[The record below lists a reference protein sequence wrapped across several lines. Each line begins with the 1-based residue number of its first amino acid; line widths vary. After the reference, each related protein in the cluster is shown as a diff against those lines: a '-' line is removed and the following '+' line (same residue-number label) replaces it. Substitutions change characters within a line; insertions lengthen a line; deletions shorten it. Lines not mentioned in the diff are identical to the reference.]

1 MDKKELWGKVLE
13 SVAENVTQTTMR
25 SFINPA
31 SLRELND
38 NPPIAYIETPKEMI
52 TNLLKN
58 RYLKVLSAA
67 FTSVTGKD
75 YKIVIKNASEYKEI
89 PKIIEDNPDTIQP
102 LVIPN
107 FIQERIF
114 DPALTFDNFIVGE
127 CNEYAEAV
135 CRAISESPFNL
146 YNPLFIYGN
155 SGLGKTHLLNAVGIH
170 LLETNDDIRILYV
183 TAETFTRD
191 FMNALR
197 NKNTEEFKQKYRGTD
212 VLLVDDIQF
221 LENKK
226 ETQIE
231 FFHTFNALLNN
242 NKQIILAGDRPPS
255 NLTTLDERL
264 QSRFLMKTTAGLSFP
279 DYETR
284 VAILQKEAE
293 KLNIPLNEDTIEV
306 INYISERIND
316 NIRLLKGAFETV
328 VSASILLKKDL
339 DLSLVKS
346 QLADIIKGGGN
357 ITPQKIKN
365 IVCEYYKIS
374 LEDLDS
380 ETRKSNIAFPRQVAM
395 YLCRN
400 MTNYSLPRIG
410 SIFGNK
416 HYSTVKHACD
426 KIDSEISTDTSLNEE
441 IKELINRINNY

>member
-1 MDKKELWGKVLE
+1 MNKTELWGLVLE
-13 SVAENVTQTTMR
+13 DVAEKVTSATMK
-25 SFINPA
+25 SFIKPA
-31 SLRELND
+31 SLREIND
-38 NPPIAYIETPKEMI
+38 NPPIAYIETPKDMI
-52 TNLLKN
+52 TNVLKR
-58 RYLKVLSAA
+58 RYLDILSES
-67 FTSVTGKD
+67 FKSVTGKE
-75 YKIVIKNASEYKEI
+75 YKIIIKNASEYAEK
-89 PKIIEDNPDTIQP
+89 PQIIEDNPDFVKP

-146 YNPLFIYGN
+146 YNPLFIYGG

-170 LLETNDDIRILYV
+170 LLENNDDIRILYV
-183 TAETFTRD
+183 TAETFTND
-191 FMNALR
+191 FMKAMR
-197 NKNTEEFKQKYRGTD
+197 NKNTDEFKQKYRGTD

-221 LENKK
+221 LEEK
-226 ETQIE
+226 EKTQEE

-255 NLTTLDERL
+255 NLTTLDKRL
-264 QSRFLMKTTAGLSFP
+264 QSRFLMKTTAGLTFP

-284 VAILQKEAE
+284 VAILQKETE
-293 KLNIPLNEDTIEV
+293 KLNIPLNKDTTEV
-306 INYISERIND
+306 INYIAERITD

-339 DLSLVKS
+339 NLALVKS
-346 QLADIIKGGGN
+346 HLTDIIQGGGN

-365 IVCEYYKIS
+365 TVCEYYNIS
-374 LEDLDS
+374 LEELDS

-395 YLCRN
+395 YLCRI

-426 KIDSEISTDTSLNEE
+426 KIDAEITTDSSLNEE
-441 IKELINRINNY
+441 IKELINRINAY

>member
-1 MDKKELWGKVLE
+1 MNKTELWGLVLE
-13 SVAENVTQTTMR
+13 DVSGKVTSTTLK
-25 SFINPA
+25 SFIKPA
-31 SLRELND
+31 SLREIND

-52 TNLLKN
+52 TNVLKR
-58 RYLKVLSAA
+58 RYLDILSES
-67 FTSVTGKD
+67 FKSVTGKE
-75 YKIVIKNASEYKEI
+75 YKIIIKNTSEYAEK
-89 PKIIEDNPDTIQP
+89 PQIIEDNPDFVKP

-146 YNPLFIYGN
+146 YNPLFIYGG

-170 LLETNDDIRILYV
+170 LLENNDDIRILYV
-183 TAETFTRD
+183 TAETFTND
-191 FMNALR
+191 FMKAMR
-197 NKNTEEFKQKYRGTD
+197 NKNTDEFKQKYRGTD

-221 LENKK
+221 LEEK
-226 ETQIE
+226 EKTQEE

-255 NLTTLDERL
+255 NLTTLDKRL
-264 QSRFLMKTTAGLSFP
+264 QSRFLMKTTAGLTFP

-284 VAILQKEAE
+284 VAILQKETE
-293 KLNIPLNEDTIEV
+293 KLNIPLNKDTTEV
-306 INYISERIND
+306 INYIAERITD

-339 DLSLVKS
+339 NLALVKS
-346 QLADIIKGGGN
+346 HLTDIIQGGGN

-365 IVCEYYKIS
+365 TVCEYYNIS
-374 LEDLDS
+374 LEELDS

-395 YLCRN
+395 YLCRT

-410 SIFGNK
+410 VLFGNK

-426 KIDSEISTDTSLNEE
+426 KIDSEVSSDSSLNEE
-441 IKELINRINNY
+441 IKELINKINNY

>member
-1 MDKKELWGKVLE
+1 MNKTELWGRVLE
-13 SVAENVTQTTMR
+13 DVAEKVTSATMK
-25 SFINPA
+25 SFIKPA
-31 SLRELND
+31 SLREIND
-38 NPPIAYIETPKEMI
+38 NPPIAYIETPKDMI
-52 TNLLKN
+52 TNVLKR
-58 RYLKVLSAA
+58 RYLDILSES
-67 FTSVTGKD
+67 FKSVTGKE
-75 YKIVIKNASEYKEI
+75 YKIIIKNASEYAEK
-89 PKIIEDNPDTIQP
+89 PQIIEDNPDFVKP

-146 YNPLFIYGN
+146 YNPLFIYGG

-170 LLETNDDIRILYV
+170 LLENNDDIRILYV
-183 TAETFTRD
+183 TAETFTND
-191 FMNALR
+191 FMKAMR
-197 NKNTEEFKQKYRGTD
+197 NKNTDEFKQKYRGTD

-221 LENKK
+221 LEEK
-226 ETQIE
+226 EKTQEE

-255 NLTTLDERL
+255 NLTTLDKRL
-264 QSRFLMKTTAGLSFP
+264 QSRFLMKTTAGLTFP

-284 VAILQKEAE
+284 VAILQKETE
-293 KLNIPLNEDTIEV
+293 KLNIPLNKDTTEV
-306 INYISERIND
+306 INYIAERITD

-339 DLSLVKS
+339 NLALVKS
-346 QLADIIKGGGN
+346 HLTDIIQGGGN

-365 IVCEYYKIS
+365 TVCEYYNIS
-374 LEDLDS
+374 LEELDS

-395 YLCRN
+395 YLCRI

-426 KIDSEISTDTSLNEE
+426 KIDAEITTDSSLNEE
-441 IKELINRINNY
+441 IKELINRINAY

>member
-1 MDKKELWGKVLE
+1 MNKTELWGRVLE
-13 SVAENVTQTTMR
+13 DVAEKVTSATMK
-25 SFINPA
+25 SFIKPA
-31 SLRELND
+31 SLREIND
-38 NPPIAYIETPKEMI
+38 NPPIAYIETPKDMI
-52 TNLLKN
+52 TNVLKR
-58 RYLKVLSAA
+58 RYLDILSES
-67 FTSVTGKD
+67 FKSVTGKE
-75 YKIVIKNASEYKEI
+75 YKIVIKNASEYAEK
-89 PKIIEDNPDTIQP
+89 PQIIEDNPDFVKP

-146 YNPLFIYGN
+146 YNPLFIYGG

-170 LLETNDDIRILYV
+170 LLENNDDIRILYV
-183 TAETFTRD
+183 TAETFTND
-191 FMNALR
+191 FMKAMR
-197 NKNTEEFKQKYRGTD
+197 NKNTDEFKQKYRGTD

-221 LENKK
+221 LEEK
-226 ETQIE
+226 EKTQEE

-255 NLTTLDERL
+255 NLTTLDKRL
-264 QSRFLMKTTAGLSFP
+264 QSRFLMKTTAGLTFP

-284 VAILQKEAE
+284 VAILQKETE
-293 KLNIPLNEDTIEV
+293 KLNIPLNKDTTEV
-306 INYISERIND
+306 INYIAERITD

-339 DLSLVKS
+339 NLALVKS
-346 QLADIIKGGGN
+346 HLTDIIQGGGN

-365 IVCEYYKIS
+365 TVCEYYNIS
-374 LEDLDS
+374 LEELDS

-395 YLCRN
+395 YLCRI

-426 KIDSEISTDTSLNEE
+426 KIDAEITTDSSLNEE
-441 IKELINRINNY
+441 IKELINRINAY

>member
-1 MDKKELWGKVLE
+1 
-13 SVAENVTQTTMR
+13 
-25 SFINPA
+25 
-31 SLRELND
+31 
-38 NPPIAYIETPKEMI
+38 
-52 TNLLKN
+52 
-58 RYLKVLSAA
+58 
-67 FTSVTGKD
+67 
-75 YKIVIKNASEYKEI
+75 
-89 PKIIEDNPDTIQP
+89 
-102 LVIPN
+102 
-107 FIQERIF
+107 
-114 DPALTFDNFIVGE
+114 
-127 CNEYAEAV
+127 
-135 CRAISESPFNL
+135 
-146 YNPLFIYGN
+146 
-155 SGLGKTHLLNAVGIH
+155 
-170 LLETNDDIRILYV
+170 
-183 TAETFTRD
+183 
-191 FMNALR
+191 
-197 NKNTEEFKQKYRGTD
+197 
-212 VLLVDDIQF
+212 
-221 LENKK
+221 
-226 ETQIE
+226 
-231 FFHTFNALLNN
+231 
-242 NKQIILAGDRPPS
+242 
-255 NLTTLDERL
+255 
-264 QSRFLMKTTAGLSFP
+264 MKTTAGLTFP

-306 INYISERIND
+306 ITYISERIND